1 MEDISATIEQPTSD
15 IVVSNTPELPRET
28 CDVQA
33 GVNGKDHEH
42 GSITNV
48 SKYLDG
54 GNLSQPKQAL
64 FLQIGQTKWP

>member
-15 IVVSNTPELPRET
+15 IVVSNTPEVPGED

-33 GVNGKDHEH
+33 EVPGKDHEH

-48 SKYLDG
+48 SIYLNGSDSSRPKRAL
-54 GNLSQPKQAL
+54 NL
-64 FLQIGQTKWP
+64 